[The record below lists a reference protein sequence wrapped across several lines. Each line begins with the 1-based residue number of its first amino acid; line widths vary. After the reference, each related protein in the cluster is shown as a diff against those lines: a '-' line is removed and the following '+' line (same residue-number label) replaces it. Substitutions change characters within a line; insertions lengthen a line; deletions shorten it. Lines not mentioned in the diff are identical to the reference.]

1 MGNNVHCVLQVLL
14 EYFCNDKNWCEFK
27 IKRRLSLFLFSTF
40 TGGAMPKSDC
50 KMKIPVYEYELKL
63 WTVHCLSFS
72 YYVMFLQLNSVVTLT
87 VFPSRLLPALPCK
100 VPAEGLKKWVFKQVI
115 KGMNLP
121 LLIRI

>member
-1 MGNNVHCVLQVLL
+1 MNL
-14 EYFCNDKNWCEFK
+14 
-27 IKRRLSLFLFSTF
+27 RLKEDFPYSFFSSF
-40 TGGAMPKSDC
+40 TGGAMPKSD
-50 KMKIPVYEYELKL
+50 KIASDYKDENIYQYELKL

-115 KGMNLP
+115 KGLNLP